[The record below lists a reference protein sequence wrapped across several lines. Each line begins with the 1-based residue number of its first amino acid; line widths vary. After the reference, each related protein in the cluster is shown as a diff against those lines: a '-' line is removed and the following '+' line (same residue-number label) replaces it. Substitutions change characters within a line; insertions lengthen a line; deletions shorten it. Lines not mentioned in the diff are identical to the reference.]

1 MYSLTKQIVMIAII
15 DKCLHSFWV
24 VESVATKQS

>member
-1 MYSLTKQIVMIAII
+1 MIIVI

-24 VESVATKQS
+24 VESVAIEQS